1 MPDLILS
8 GSNYA
13 RLMEGLVV
21 TLQVLAGAV
30 ILGTLLSLF
39 FGIGRLSTR
48 AWVRRGSSVYV
59 EFARG
64 ASAII
69 LLFWMFFALPIL
81 FGIRGW
87 SPMTAGILALG
98 MNMGAY
104 GAEIVR
110 GAVLSVPKGQSE
122 AAVALNLTN
131 TQRLRHIVLPQA
143 VPVILPPFGNLVIEV
158 MKGTSL
164 VSLITLSDLAFEVQK
179 LRVNSIVL
187 AESATTPVLYL
198 NVLAIYFALSF
209 VIDRLFKVAERKSA
223 ARFGVAPQRAKRAG
237 RPAAG
242 VGITG

>member
-8 GSNYA
+8 ANNYL

-21 TLQVLAGAV
+21 TLQVLAGSFL
-30 ILGTLLSLF
+30 LGTLLSVI
-39 FGIGRLSTR
+39 FGIGRLSER
-48 AWVRRGSSVYV
+48 AWVRRSSSVYV

-69 LLFWMFFALPIL
+69 LLFWMFYALPIL

-87 SPMTAGILALG
+87 TPMTAGILALG

-110 GAVLSVPKGQSE
+110 GAVKSVPKGQSE
-122 AAVALNLTN
+122 ASVALNLTN
-131 TQRLRHIVLPQA
+131 TQRLRHVVMPQA
-143 VPVILPPFGNLVIEV
+143 IPIILPPFGNLMIEV

-179 LRVNSIVL
+179 LRVNSVVI
-187 AESATTPVLYL
+187 AGSASTPVLYL
-198 NVLAIYFALSF
+198 NVLMIYFLLAF
-209 VIDRLFKVAERKSA
+209 VLTQAFKWGERRMAAKFGVTPLPRQA
-223 ARFGVAPQRAKRAG
+223 ARPTAG
-237 RPAAG
+237 A
-242 VGITG
+242 GITG